1 MPPDLEERVGAIEVK
16 VDTVAKDVA
25 DLKELKSQ
33 LVKWIGMIVL
43 LSEFGSKIAANL
55 SGAEFVEILKM
66 VMQ

>member
-1 MPPDLEERVGAIEVK
+1 MPPDLEERVGVVEVK
-16 VDTVAKDVA
+16 IDAVARDVSE
-25 DLKELKSQ
+25 LKELKSQ